1 MKQEEEVKRGPA
13 EEVFHVIQ
21 RQEPEP
27 TVITVGVL
35 QQQNTFVRK
44 EYEHAEQARDQERE
58 FSKIEHKLGRTG

>member
-1 MKQEEEVKRGPA
+1 M
-13 EEVFHVIQ
+13 
-21 RQEPEP
+21 
-27 TVITVGVL
+27 ITVGVL